1 ERWNNIA
8 GTSIAELLSKT
19 NNLQTS
25 PSVSLSL
32 GSFEAPTNV
41 ADNYGARLRGYICP
55 PTTGLYYFWIAG
67 DDNVSL
73 RLNAKGSD
81 PGGAGQI
88 AYHTSW
94 TDPRVWDRFA
104 EQKSAPV
111 SLTAGQLYYVEAL
124 MKEDGWGDNLAVGW
138 AKPGEAT
145 AQPSEVIPGQY
156 LVPYVAPASSPS
168 SCTLVAVAS
177 PASLVAGS
185 G

>member
-1 ERWNNIA
+1 
-8 GTSIAELLSKT
+8 
-19 NNLQTS
+19 QTS

-55 PTTGLYYFWIAG
+55 PTTGVYYFWIAG
-67 DDNVSL
+67 DNNVSL
-73 RLNAKGSD
+73 RLSATGSE
-81 PGGAGQI
+81 PSSASQI
-88 AYHTSW
+88 AYHTGSTEVRAW
-94 TDPRVWDRFA
+94 NRFA

-111 SLTAGQLYYVEAL
+111 SLTAGQTYYVEAL
-124 MKEDGWGDNLAVGW
+124 LKEGGGGDNLAVGW

-156 LVPYVAPASSPS
+156 LLPYVAPP

-185 G
+185 GS